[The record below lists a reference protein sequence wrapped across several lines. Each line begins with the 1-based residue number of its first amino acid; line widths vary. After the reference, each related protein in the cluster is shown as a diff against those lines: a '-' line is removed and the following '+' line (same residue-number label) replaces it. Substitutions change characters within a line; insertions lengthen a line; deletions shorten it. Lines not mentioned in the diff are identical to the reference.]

1 MKQIILYHC
10 SHFSKN
16 VHSKSKVVSIF
27 TDIIKILYNV
37 IIWHFLYHIHQVCVK
52 VYNVLFDQQYTIII
66 LQRLRRTFYQ
76 ANFLF
81 SNGPNSTSFSFI
93 FVFFK
98 QTLQSLQQIYVKKCD
113 DHPVYSAGIRTHNL
127 QPSSSH
133 SYTFEAQPKLS
144 SCCSCQ
150 TAWWRPAC
158 CLLGWG
164 SMSIGDPSKSRRES

>member
-1 MKQIILYHC
+1 MCTQSLRLFQYLQTL
-10 SHFSKN
+10 SKYYTMSSYDTSYITSIKSA
-16 VHSKSKVVSIF
+16 SKF
-27 TDIIKILYNV
+27 TMSCLIN
-37 IIWHFLYHIHQVCVK
+37 
-52 VYNVLFDQQYTIII
+52 NTIII

-150 TAWWRPAC
+150 TA
-158 CLLGWG
+158 
-164 SMSIGDPSKSRRES
+164 